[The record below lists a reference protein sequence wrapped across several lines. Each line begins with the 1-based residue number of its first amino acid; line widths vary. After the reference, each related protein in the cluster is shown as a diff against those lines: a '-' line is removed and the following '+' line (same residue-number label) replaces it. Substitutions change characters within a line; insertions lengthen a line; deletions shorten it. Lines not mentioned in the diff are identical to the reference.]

1 MRLRTLVLLGVLLA
15 PPPALAHDARVAHS
29 EHERGRDQWYEATA
43 RLGVHQP
50 TKVWEAP
57 EPAREYCRVF
67 PHRDQEGFSF
77 DCIEKLDPGSRTRDK
92 THEDQ
97 PFLLS
102 IAVSCDNHPSLET
115 ALSVIVHMRRGR
127 REFRLW
133 CDD

>member
-1 MRLRTLVLLGVLLA
+1 MRLRTFALLGVLLA
-15 PPPALAHDARVAHS
+15 PLPALAHDARVAHS
-29 EHERGRDQWYEATA
+29 EHERGRDRWYEATA
-43 RLGVHQP
+43 RLGVHKP

-67 PHRDQEGFSF
+67 PRKDQEGFSF
-77 DCIEKLDPGSRTRDK
+77 DCVEKLDPGSRAREK
-92 THEDQ
+92 NHEDQ

-102 IAVSCDNHPSLET
+102 LAVSCDNHSSLET